1 MPSEKRARQR
11 AAREQKQAVIE
22 KDRKRRRY
30 LRRGLT
36 LGVAAALIVL
46 IVFLVSGSGKKNAGS
61 TTTTKPG
68 TSSTSSSTSTST
80 STTVTSTT
88 FATPVTQPLTAA
100 AVVPTCPPAG
110 GSAKRVVWFTKA
122 PPACITRTSVFDA
135 TFTTS
140 VGKMI
145 VRMPAA
151 ASFAAVNNFVF
162 LARWQYFNGTFFHR
176 VIPGFVVQG
185 GDPTG
190 TGSGGPHGFP
200 GYEYTGNTPPASCT
214 KKPDQAACYQPGD
227 LALANSAGPTTD
239 SSQFFFVL
247 PGGQTT
253 LNGEPNYTIFGKVVS
268 GLSVMEK
275 IGSYGS
281 SSGTPTVKV
290 YLLSVTVKRV
300 SG

>member
-36 LGVAAALIVL
+36 LGVVAALIVL

-61 TTTTKPG
+61 TTTTKPS
-68 TSSTSSSTSTST
+68 TTSTSSSTSTST

-88 FATPVTQPLTAA
+88 FATPVTQPLTTA
-100 AVVPTCPPAG
+100 AVVPTCPPAR

-135 TFTTS
+135 TFNTS

-151 ASFAAVNNFVF
+151 SSFAAVNNFVF
-162 LARWQYFNGTFFHR
+162 LTR
-176 VIPGFVVQG
+176 
-185 GDPTG
+185 
-190 TGSGGPHGFP
+190 
-200 GYEYTGNTPPASCT
+200 
-214 KKPDQAACYQPGD
+214 
-227 LALANSAGPTTD
+227 
-239 SSQFFFVL
+239 
-247 PGGQTT
+247 
-253 LNGEPNYTIFGKVVS
+253 
-268 GLSVMEK
+268 
-275 IGSYGS
+275 
-281 SSGTPTVKV
+281 
-290 YLLSVTVKRV
+290 
-300 SG
+300 